1 MFATGPRRR
10 KSLKFVCVFG
20 HDDITALM
28 KVLHDMLLPRYGA
41 ARYRGRRGSCAF
53 YLFIR
58 AMEITDILN
67 QNVPLEDVQYLAGH
81 SNPSGHTDL

>member
-1 MFATGPRRR
+1 MVGLTCAINAGSTFLR

-41 ARYRGRRGSCAF
+41 ARYRCLGA
-53 YLFIR
+53 
-58 AMEITDILN
+58 
-67 QNVPLEDVQYLAGH
+67 
-81 SNPSGHTDL
+81 